1 MNFIRAFAAKI
12 RFFYVSLP
20 PLYTQTF
27 MQKPLI
33 LITNDDGI
41 RAKGLRALVEIA
53 KPIGRVLVVAPE
65 EGHSGESHAI
75 TTKTPLRLR
84 KLEEQDSSSEVD
96 MYACN
101 GTPVDCVKLGMTH
114 LLSSKPDI
122 VLSGINHGSNS
133 SISVIYSGTIAA
145 AQEAALNNGTPA
157 MGLSLTD
164 YSPDADFSP
173 VQAVGSNL
181 ILQALKLGLSNE
193 ICLNVNFP
201 ALPLSEIKGVKLCR
215 QANGTWIEGYK
226 RRLDPYGGEYF
237 WLSGSYVNNE
247 PGATDTDEW
256 ALSNGYVSVVPVQPD
271 MTSYKELER
280 LKREWKL

>member
-1 MNFIRAFAAKI
+1 
-12 RFFYVSLP
+12 
-20 PLYTQTF
+20 

-41 RAKGLRALVEIA
+41 RAKGLHALIEIA
-53 KPIGRVLVVAPE
+53 KPMGRVLVVAPE

-75 TTKTPLRLR
+75 TTKIPLRLR
-84 KLEEQDSSSEVD
+84 KLQEPDSDGSDEVT

-114 LLSSKPDI
+114 LLGSLPDL
-122 VLSGINHGSNS
+122 VLSGVNHGSNS
-133 SISVIYSGTIAA
+133 SISVIYSGTMAA

-157 MGLSLTD
+157 IGLSLTD

-173 VQAVGSNL
+173 VQAIGSEL
-181 ILQALKLGLSNE
+181 IGKALKFGLSNE

-201 ALPLSEIKGVKLCR
+201 ALPLSEIKGVKFCR
-215 QANGTWIEGYK
+215 QANGTWIEGYEQ
-226 RRLDPYGGEYF
+226 RTDPYGDKYF
-237 WLSGSYVNNE
+237 WLSGRYVNNE
-247 PGATDTDEW
+247 PDATDTDEW

-271 MTSYKELER
+271 MTCYKELER
-280 LKREWKL
+280 LKREWKV